1 MSVHQTFIIPIIYF
15 FKLLVYTFSFKISL
29 SISQN
34 KINQLNSGIPTR
46 LNKFAWKD
54 VHKKKRKIN
63 RQEKQKK
70 PGGRNGRRK
79 HRQTSET
86 KKRWKVLMA
95 AGNGTS
101 NRVRHE
107 ICKGVARSVLEEGA

>member
-29 SISQN
+29 SISQK

-54 VHKKKRKIN
+54 VHKKKKGKSTDRRNKKNLEEETEEENIDKHRK
-63 RQEKQKK
+63 R
-70 PGGRNGRRK
+70 RNGGK
-79 HRQTSET
+79 F
-86 KKRWKVLMA
+86 
-95 AGNGTS
+95 
-101 NRVRHE
+101 
-107 ICKGVARSVLEEGA
+107 

>member
-29 SISQN
+29 SISQK

-54 VHKKKRKIN
+54 VHKKKKEN
-63 RQEKQKK
+63 Q
-70 PGGRNGRRK
+70 
-79 HRQTSET
+79 QTGET
-86 KKRWKVLMA
+86 KKTWRKKRKKKTSTNI
-95 AGNGTS
+95 GN
-101 NRVRHE
+101 
-107 ICKGVARSVLEEGA
+107 EETVESFNGGW

>member
-29 SISQN
+29 SISQK

-54 VHKKKRKIN
+54 VYKKKGKSTDRKN
-63 RQEKQKK
+63 KK
-70 PGGRNGRRK
+70 NLEEETEEENIDKHRKRRNGGK
-79 HRQTSET
+79 F
-86 KKRWKVLMA
+86 
-95 AGNGTS
+95 
-101 NRVRHE
+101 
-107 ICKGVARSVLEEGA
+107 

>member
-29 SISQN
+29 SISQK

-54 VHKKKRKIN
+54 HQIHTKKKKGKSTDRRNKKNLEEETEEENIDKHRK
-63 RQEKQKK
+63 R
-70 PGGRNGRRK
+70 RNGGK
-79 HRQTSET
+79 F
-86 KKRWKVLMA
+86 
-95 AGNGTS
+95 
-101 NRVRHE
+101 
-107 ICKGVARSVLEEGA
+107 